1 MANAMR
7 TRARA
12 APPRRQQWC
21 QCMHL
26 KIPWNQPLRLLK
38 CAATPSGSKHT
49 ETAGL
54 GRTCSPLTS
63 LTDRWLE
70 RQRVSTHDS
79 PINIHGHGNSVLTFT
94 VKSQHEWIHCHPL
107 TRGHACYIQGCRFP
121 SACGTR
127 LGRSS
132 RGDGRHTRAIECRA
146 QRSTIALRGKRR
158 RVRLSVYSSYAR
170 YVHGFARE
178 SNI

>member
-1 MANAMR
+1 
-7 TRARA
+7 
-12 APPRRQQWC
+12 
-21 QCMHL
+21 MHL

-94 VKSQHEWIHCHPL
+94 VKSQHECIHCHPL
-107 TRGHACYIQGCRFP
+107 TRGHACYIQGCRFSERLWYKTWKIVAMGVIRHRVS
-121 SACGTR
+121 SATIHDRASRQTETRTTRQTECVQFICEVCTR
-127 LGRSS
+127 LC
-132 RGDGRHTRAIECRA
+132 TRVKYLAVFRF
-146 QRSTIALRGKRR
+146 LD
-158 RVRLSVYSSYAR
+158 
-170 YVHGFARE
+170 
-178 SNI
+178 